1 MEHGKQQQQ
10 QGDGD
15 GEEGNELEPQNT
27 QVQIKPITSTKTP
40 FQPKYL
46 IVKAAMVSYICL

>member
-10 QGDGD
+10 
-15 GEEGNELEPQNT
+15 GEGEAGNELEPQNI

-46 IVKAAMVSYICL
+46 IVKAAMVSYFCL